1 MWSSL
6 FVLALGAADTSGSDA
21 AVYTQSLITPKVFV
35 LCKSVDAG
43 QAADYDVALAQW
55 REKNRHAIARGE
67 LAVREK
73 AIDGGDDFDAKV
85 DAEADDVTKQI
96 GALPPPQQKL
106 RCQELLERT
115 RGLE

>member
-1 MWSSL
+1 MWSIV

-21 AVYTQSLITPKVFV
+21 AVYAQSLVTPKVFA
-35 LCKSVDAG
+35 LCRNADAG
-43 QAADYDVALAQW
+43 QAGSYDAALAQW

-85 DAEADDVTKQI
+85 DAEADAAIRQI
-96 GALPPPQQKL
+96 SALPAEQQKL
-106 RCQELLERT
+106 RCQQLLERT

>member
-6 FVLALGAADTSGSDA
+6 FVLALVVADTSGSDA
-21 AVYTQSLITPKVFV
+21 ALYTQSLVTPKVFA
-35 LCKSVDAG
+35 LCRSVDAG
-43 QAADYDVALAQW
+43 QAAAYDTALAQW
-55 REKNRHAIARGE
+55 SEKNRHAIARGE
-67 LAVREK
+67 LVVREK
-73 AIDGGDDFDAKV
+73 AIDGGDDFDARV
-85 DAEADDVTKQI
+85 DAEADEVTRQI